1 MRAQNVTQS
10 AVFSFDTEFS
20 SERGFCM
27 RQIPFSP
34 PDITEEEIQEVADV
48 LRSGWITT
56 GPKTKQFEREIADY
70 CYTERAVCL
79 NSATACMEMTLRLFG
94 IGPGDEVITTA
105 YTYTATASAI
115 CHTGAVPV
123 LIDVAE
129 NSYEMDYEAVEN
141 AINYRTKAIV
151 PVDVGGV
158 LCDYERVRQIVEK
171 KRTLFQAGDNRFQ
184 KALGR
189 VLVMADSAHGF
200 GAGRDGKKS
209 GELADFTSFSFHA
222 VKNLTTAEGGAV
234 TWRPLPDIDS
244 EEIYKQYM
252 LFSLHGQSK
261 DALAKSK
268 IGGWEYDILAPY
280 YKCNMTDLQAAL
292 GIVQMKRYPQLLAKR
307 RELIGLYENEL
318 AKLRELGIP
327 VTSLCHYTESSC
339 SSGHLFLMRIEGINH
354 EERSRVI
361 EELEKRGVASNVHY
375 KPLPLLT
382 AYRNMGFDIVNYPN
396 AYHMYENEISLPLH
410 TKLCGDDV
418 AYIGECLQKILRR

>member
-1 MRAQNVTQS
+1 
-10 AVFSFDTEFS
+10 
-20 SERGFCM
+20 M

-34 PDITEEEIQEVADV
+34 PDITEEEIDAVADV

-56 GPKTKQFEREIADY
+56 GPKTKQFEKNVAEY
-70 CYTERAVCL
+70 CHTERAVCL

-129 NSYEMDYEAVEN
+129 GGYEMDYEAVER
-141 AINYRTKAIV
+141 AINPKTKAIV
-151 PVDVGGV
+151 PVDIGGV
-158 LCDYERVRQIVEK
+158 LCDYERVRKIAEK
-171 KRTLFQAGDNRFQ
+171 KSATFQARDNRFQ

-189 VLVMADSAHGF
+189 VLIMADSAHGF
-200 GAGRDGKKS
+200 GAERDGKRS

-222 VKNLTTAEGGAV
+222 VKNLTTAEGGGV
-234 TWRPLPDIDS
+234 TWRPLQDIDS

-252 LFSLHGQSK
+252 LLSLHGQSK
-261 DALAKSK
+261 DALAKSQ
-268 IGGWEYDILAPY
+268 IGGWEYDIIAPY

-292 GIVQMKRYPQLLAKR
+292 GIIQMRRYPELLAKR
-307 RELIGLYENEL
+307 RELVGLYEKEL
-318 AKLRELGIP
+318 AKLRDMGVS
-327 VTSLCHYTESSC
+327 VTSLCHYTESGS
-339 SSGHLFLMRIEGINH
+339 SSGHLFLMRIDGMCH
-354 EERSRVI
+354 EERSKVI
-361 EELEKRGVASNVHY
+361 EELAKRGVASNVHY

-382 AYRNMGFDIVNYPN
+382 AYRNMGFDIENYPN

-410 TKLCGDDV
+410 TKLCEDDV
-418 AYIGECLQKILRR
+418 RYIGECLREILRR